1 MKIEFHLPLPP
12 NARIFMDN
20 GDFLRS
26 YCGRP
31 LGMDMTVKESV
42 GKGVG
47 EIDYL

>member
-1 MKIEFHLPLPP
+1 LNFISPSPP

-26 YCGRP
+26 YCGIP
-31 LGMDMTVKESV
+31 LGMDMTVKKSV